1 MASEPKSTAKARATR
16 TAKTRLSGLVVVCA
30 KCAKRQGLTKPELG
44 RRVKRALRRVQ
55 PERKVKVVSS
65 GCLGPCPK
73 RLVAVATPASLNA
86 RRLLLIDST
95 CPASI
100 AASLAADEY
109 GV

>member
-1 MASEPKSTAKARATR
+1 MASEPKPISKARAMR
-16 TAKTRLSGLVVVCA
+16 TAKTRLSGVVVVCA
-30 KCAKRQGLTKPELG
+30 KCVKRRGLTKSEVSRDL
-44 RRVKRALRRVQ
+44 KRALKRVQ
-55 PERKVKVVSS
+55 PAREVKVVSS